1 MMAVVAAMCSG
12 RRTLVRVAVACVV
25 IGTVSGAARAQD
37 AQGRIGGLN
46 PDAEA
51 QQGRVAL
58 YAGNLA
64 GRLTASGVKYD
75 PGQLTAAHA
84 NLPFGARLRVTR
96 TDNRKSVVV
105 TVNDRM
111 KAGGDLI
118 LLVSDAAGQ
127 RIGLTRPNVA
137 VVRTELIGMTK
148 VQRPSRSGRQ

>member
-1 MMAVVAAMCSG
+1 MRGA
-12 RRTLVRVAVACVV
+12 RRTFALLAVACA
-25 IGTVSGAARAQD
+25 TLAASIDAAHAQD

-51 QQGRVAL
+51 QQGRIAV
-58 YAGNLA
+58 YAGDLA
-64 GRLTASGVKYD
+64 GRLTASGVRYD
-75 PGQLTAAHA
+75 PRELTAAHA
-84 NLPFGARLRVTR
+84 NLPFGARLRITR

-111 KAGGDLI
+111 KPGGDYI

-127 RIGLTRPNVA
+127 RIGLTRPSVA

-148 VQRPSRSGRQ
+148 IQRSQRGGARQ